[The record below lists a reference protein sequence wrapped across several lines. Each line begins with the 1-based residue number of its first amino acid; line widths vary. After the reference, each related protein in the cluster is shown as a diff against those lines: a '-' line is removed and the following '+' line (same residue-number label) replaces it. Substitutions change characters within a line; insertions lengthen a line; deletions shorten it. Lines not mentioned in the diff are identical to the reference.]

1 MKIIGFPVDVS
12 RSQDG
17 RVVRGLRTRQSL
29 IQATLDLIQAGDV
42 EPTSA
47 AIATIAGVSS
57 RALFQHFTSLAD
69 LYAAAFDLAV
79 SRAFDRTR
87 PVDSGA
93 PLSNRIDLLVSDRSE
108 LFEEWLPVW
117 HFAERVRSVAP
128 AVGLGVTQL
137 RKLLRERLAA
147 WFATELGNLEP
158 ASHDL
163 VLEFARSRFRAR
175 QLDEHARA
183 ASTVAGPC
191 VAHLALHGRGDRP
204 AGAHRSDTAR
214 GGGLTATTAK
224 LSTEGFAASPA
235 HHRSFQAPAFLALA
249 HEKGDG
255 IPSPSFVR
263 RSGSLSWPWRETC
276 RGRRRTPCPCRRTP
290 P

>member
-1 MKIIGFPVDVS
+1 MKIVGFPIDVS

-17 RVVRGLRTRQSL
+17 RIVRGLRTRQSL

-57 RALFQHFTSLAD
+57 RALFQHFSGLAD

-79 SRAFDRTR
+79 SRAFAASR
-87 PVDSGA
+87 PVDLAA
-93 PLSNRIDLLVSDRSE
+93 PLSSRIDLLVSDRSE

-147 WFATELGNLEP
+147 WFAIELGNLDL
-158 ASHDL
+158 AARDL
-163 VLEFARSRFRAR
+163 VLDSLDVAFGLDSWMNMREQLRLSPVHASRTWRF
-175 QLDEHARA
+175 
-183 ASTVAGPC
+183 
-191 VAHLALHGRGDRP
+191 
-204 AGAHRSDTAR
+204 TAEAIV
-214 GGGLTATTAK
+214 L
-224 LSTEGFAASPA
+224 
-235 HHRSFQAPAFLALA
+235 QALA
-249 HEKGDG
+249 V
-255 IPSPSFVR
+255 PSQPVAVA
-263 RSGSLSWPWRETC
+263 
-276 RGRRRTPCPCRRTP
+276 
-290 P
+290 

>member
-17 RVVRGLRTRQSL
+17 RVVRGLRTHQSL
-29 IQATLDLIQAGDV
+29 VQATLDLIQAGDV

-79 SRAFDRTR
+79 SRAVDRTR
-87 PVDSGA
+87 PVDCAA
-93 PLSNRIDLLVSDRSE
+93 PLSSRIDLLVLDRSE

-117 HFAERVRSVAP
+117 HFAARVRSVAP

-137 RKLLRERLAA
+137 RKLLRDWLAA

-158 ASHDL
+158 AERDL
-163 VLEFARSRFRAR
+163 VLDALDLAFGLDSWMNMREQLRLSPVHASRTWRF
-175 QLDEHARA
+175 
-183 ASTVAGPC
+183 
-191 VAHLALHGRGDRP
+191 
-204 AGAHRSDTAR
+204 TAE
-214 GGGLTATTAK
+214 AIVQQA
-224 LSTEGFAASPA
+224 FAAPA
-235 HHRSFQAPAFLALA
+235 RPVAVA
-249 HEKGDG
+249 
-255 IPSPSFVR
+255 
-263 RSGSLSWPWRETC
+263 
-276 RGRRRTPCPCRRTP
+276 
-290 P
+290 

>member
-1 MKIIGFPVDVS
+1 MKIVGFPIDVS

-17 RVVRGLRTRQSL
+17 RIVRGLRTRQSL

-57 RALFQHFTSLAD
+57 RALFQHFTSLAE

-87 PVDSGA
+87 PIDSRA
-93 PLSNRIDLLVSDRSE
+93 PLTSRIDLLVSDRSE

-128 AVGLGVTQL
+128 AVGLGVQHL

-147 WFATELGNLEP
+147 WFATELDNLDP
-158 ASHDL
+158 LARDL
-163 VLEFARSRFRAR
+163 VLDSLDLAFGLDSWMNMREQLRLSR
-175 QLDEHARA
+175 LHASRTWRFTA
-183 ASTVAGPC
+183 EALVLQALSVPTQPVA
-191 VAHLALHGRGDRP
+191 VA
-204 AGAHRSDTAR
+204 
-214 GGGLTATTAK
+214 
-224 LSTEGFAASPA
+224 
-235 HHRSFQAPAFLALA
+235 
-249 HEKGDG
+249 
-255 IPSPSFVR
+255 
-263 RSGSLSWPWRETC
+263 
-276 RGRRRTPCPCRRTP
+276 
-290 P
+290 

>member
-17 RVVRGLRTRQSL
+17 RIVRGLRTRQAL

-57 RALFQHFTSLAD
+57 RALFQHFASLAD

-79 SRAFDRTR
+79 RRAFERTR

-93 PLSNRIDLLVSDRSE
+93 PLASRIELLVTDRSE
-108 LFEEWLPVW
+108 LFEQWLPVW

-128 AVGLGVTQL
+128 AVGLGIVQL

-147 WFATELGNLEP
+147 WFATELGNLGPE
-158 ASHDL
+158 SHDL
-163 VLEFARSRFRAR
+163 VLDALDIAFGLDSWMNMRE
-175 QLDEHARA
+175 QLR
-183 ASTVAGPC
+183 
-191 VAHLALHGRGDRP
+191 L
-204 AGAHRSDTAR
+204 
-214 GGGLTATTAK
+214 
-224 LSTEGFAASPA
+224 SPA
-235 HHRSFQAPAFLALA
+235 HASRTWRFTAEAIVLQA
-249 HEKGDG
+249 
-255 IPSPSFVR
+255 
-263 RSGSLSWPWRETC
+263 LSVPVQ
-276 RGRRRTPCPCRRTP
+276 PVAAA
-290 P
+290 

>member
-17 RVVRGLRTRQSL
+17 RVVRGLRTRQAL

-42 EPTSA
+42 EPTSG

-79 SRAFDRTR
+79 NRAFDRTR

-93 PLSNRIDLLVSDRSE
+93 PLSSRIDLLVSDRSE

-117 HFAERVRSVAP
+117 RFAERVRSVAP

-158 ASHDL
+158 ESHDL
-163 VLEFARSRFRAR
+163 MLDSLDLAFGLDSWMNMREQLRLSPVHASRTWRFTAEAIVLQALTVPV
-175 QLDEHARA
+175 QPA
-183 ASTVAGPC
+183 AA
-191 VAHLALHGRGDRP
+191 
-204 AGAHRSDTAR
+204 
-214 GGGLTATTAK
+214 
-224 LSTEGFAASPA
+224 
-235 HHRSFQAPAFLALA
+235 
-249 HEKGDG
+249 
-255 IPSPSFVR
+255 
-263 RSGSLSWPWRETC
+263 
-276 RGRRRTPCPCRRTP
+276 
-290 P
+290 

>member
-1 MKIIGFPVDVS
+1 MKIIGFPIDVS

-17 RVVRGLRTRQSL
+17 RIVRGLRTRQSL

-87 PVDSGA
+87 PIESAA
-93 PLSNRIDLLVSDRSE
+93 PLTSRIELLVSDRSE

-128 AVGLGVTQL
+128 AVGIGVQHL

-147 WFATELGNLEP
+147 WFSTELDNLDP
-158 ASHDL
+158 TARNL
-163 VLEFARSRFRAR
+163 VLDSLDVAFGLDSWMNMREQLRLSPIHASRTWRFTAEAIVL
-175 QLDEHARA
+175 QALTVPMQPVA
-183 ASTVAGPC
+183 AA
-191 VAHLALHGRGDRP
+191 
-204 AGAHRSDTAR
+204 
-214 GGGLTATTAK
+214 
-224 LSTEGFAASPA
+224 
-235 HHRSFQAPAFLALA
+235 
-249 HEKGDG
+249 
-255 IPSPSFVR
+255 
-263 RSGSLSWPWRETC
+263 
-276 RGRRRTPCPCRRTP
+276 
-290 P
+290 